1 MKPCKLT
8 FNGSRYMVNAQGV
21 VARQIDLTD
30 ELKVAG
36 FCDYHFCGL
45 DESDSVISE
54 VKRLRH
60 NKARRDRDQVMRDM
74 GMVKVHGALGG
85 TYWE

>member
-21 VARQIDLTD
+21 VARQIDLPDALVPGFTD
-30 ELKVAG
+30 
-36 FCDYHFCGL
+36 YRFCGL
-45 DESDSVISE
+45 EESESVRIE
-54 VKRLRH
+54 VKRQQH
-60 NKARRDRDQVMRDM
+60 NKQRRERDQVMRDM
-74 GMVKVHGALGG
+74 GVVKVRGALGG